1 MRSFHGKPASTCA
14 QTCYIDSRPWRT
26 GLAWEQATG
35 TESGTEVGKRLLQ
48 TGFGTGVG
56 IMDLKLESNFALPWE
71 QGLREKLRLATEQC
85 ALSKKSKER
94 TVG

>member
-1 MRSFHGKPASTCA
+1 
-14 QTCYIDSRPWRT
+14 
-26 GLAWEQATG
+26 
-35 TESGTEVGKRLLQ
+35 
-48 TGFGTGVG
+48 
-56 IMDLKLESNFALPWE
+56 MDLKLESNFALPWE